1 MLKHLDLFKDY
12 RPWEGVSSIFTDRAR
27 GIMAGGAIGDALGWI
42 TAEKPQIPLKRK
54 CGLTWLKDYAGWEPL
69 MGNKYYPYIEKIR
82 QGEYSD
88 DTQLTLCTARSI
100 TVSGEFDPLYF
111 SKYEFP
117 LFLEYA
123 RGAGGSTK
131 SAADNMK
138 KKKICWYKNFFTRKS
153 GNYIILY
160 RDAGANG
167 AAMRISPVSIV
178 CFNDREKLI
187 RNIWK
192 NTIISHGH
200 PRALLGALLHGF
212 ALSYL
217 IKSAGFNRGLFLDY
231 LMREIDDLE
240 LDFIEQ
246 SELSLW
252 EEEWNRGRGQRPLY
266 RMIFEET
273 KKEVLDKLSLFENYF
288 DMEDNC
294 VYQDLGCYS
303 NMTKR
308 SGTGTVLAGLYLFC
322 KYYSNIEEV
331 IERCVNMINSDTD
344 TIGSFAGQLCGA
356 FYGYMSLPE
365 RWKKG
370 VQDGPYI
377 IKLADR
383 LARISQGDISVD
395 DYLSILSQ
403 GVDRDFSP
411 VRKAEV
417 KTGDEVTH
425 EILGRGKV
433 EEVDIQP
440 LPMGKRKIVFIRIR
454 FFCGQ
459 SCKFRVIKD

>member
-1 MLKHLDLFKDY
+1 MLKELDLFKDY
-12 RPWEGVSSIFTDRAR
+12 RPWEDISSIFTDRAR
-27 GIMAGGAIGDALGWI
+27 GILAGGATGDALGWI
-42 TAEKPQIPLKRK
+42 TAEKPHIPLKRK
-54 CGLTWLKDYAGWEPL
+54 CGLTRLKDYASWEPL

-82 QGEYSD
+82 TGEYSD

-100 TVSGEFDPLYF
+100 TSAGEFEPLYF

-131 SAADNMK
+131 SAADNLK
-138 KKKICWYKNFFTRKS
+138 KKKINWYNNFFTRKS
-153 GNYIILY
+153 GNYMVIY
-160 RDAGANG
+160 RDGGANG
-167 AAMRISPVSIV
+167 AAMRIAPISIV

-200 PRALLGALLHGF
+200 PRALFGALLHGF

-217 IKSAGFNRGLFLDY
+217 LKSVYFNRTIFVDY
-231 LMREIDDLE
+231 LMKEINNLEPDFTNEREL
-240 LDFIEQ
+240 F
-246 SELSLW
+246 LW
-252 EEEWNRGRGQRPLY
+252 EEEWNKGRGQRPLY
-266 RMIFEET
+266 RLLFNET
-273 KKEVLDKLSLFENYF
+273 KREVLDKLSMFENYF
-288 DMEDNC
+288 DMEDHC

-303 NMTKR
+303 SMTKR
-308 SGTGTVLAGLYLFC
+308 AGTGTVLAGLYMFC
-322 KYYSNIEEV
+322 RYYNNIEDV
-331 IERCVNMINSDTD
+331 IEKSVNMINTDSD

-356 FYGYMSLPE
+356 FYGYRALPD

-370 VQDGPYI
+370 LQDEPYI

-383 LARISQGDISVD
+383 LGRISLGDLTVD
-395 DYLSILSQ
+395 DYIAMLTQ
-403 GVDRDFSP
+403 GINGDFSS
-411 VRKAEV
+411 VRKGDV
-417 KTGDEVTH
+417 KVGDEVTH
-425 EILGRGKV
+425 EILGRGIV

-440 LPMGKRKIVFIRIR
+440 LPVKNRKIIFIRIR

-459 SCKFRVIKD
+459 SCKFRIIKD